1 VGDYDH
7 KTIEPKWQRLWDQRR
22 LFHAPRD
29 DKRTKYYILP
39 FLPYPSGDLHMGHM
53 RNYTIGDAVARFQ
66 RARGLNVFH
75 PIGWDAFGLPA
86 ENAAILN
93 KTHPRTWTEQN
104 TARMKEQL
112 RRFGFSY
119 DWEAELSTC
128 EPEYYR
134 WNQWFFLRMLEKGL
148 AYRKKSR
155 VNWCPQCQTV
165 LANEQVV
172 EGCCWRH
179 EETPVEQRELEQWF
193 LKTTHYAEELLT
205 DLDKLSGGWPERIR
219 LMQRNWIGKSEGAR
233 VEWAVAKSDKVIT
246 TFTTRLDTVYGA
258 VALLLA
264 PEHPLVD
271 SLIAGVPGGA
281 AIARKVE
288 ALRRQTRRAQ
298 VTGEVEKEGIFTGRF
313 AVNPLSGEQAPLWV
327 SNLVLM
333 EYGTGAVQ
341 AVPAHDQRDFEFAKK
356 YRLPIKVVVQPREGK
371 PLNAARL
378 KEAFLGHGR
387 MVDSGPYTGMESEKA
402 LQKMTDDLAKKNQA
416 ERATLY
422 RIKDWGISRQRYWG
436 TPIPVVYCDACGVVP
451 VPDEQLPVV
460 LPLEIEFTGVGLS
473 PLLNAPG
480 FLNLACPKCG
490 GKARRETDT
499 MDTFVDSSWYFY
511 RYLTPHEN
519 AAPFD
524 QEIVRRWFP
533 IDQYIGGAEHA
544 VLHLIYL
551 RFWTKM
557 MRDLGLVNHD
567 IPVRRLF
574 NQGMVIKDG
583 AKMSKSRGNVVS
595 TDEMVEK
602 YGADTARLFTL
613 FAAPP
618 EKDMEWTQAGVEG
631 CQRFLQRLYRLVA
644 KHAPRLRE
652 TVAAGNPG
660 PAREEVNPDERHLLR
675 KAHQTVR
682 RVTTDFEARW
692 HFNTSIAAIMELVNE
707 LYLLEPLEEHVSP
720 AVLHEVLGMTVL
732 LAAPYAPHV
741 AEELWEQLGDNGKQ
755 RSVVETPWPP
765 FDPDLA
771 KEELIE
777 IVIQVNGRVRSRLR
791 VSETL
796 NKEELIERA
805 LADPRVAALVKG
817 QRIVKIVV
825 VPRKLV
831 NIVLAS

>member
-473 PLLNAPG
+473 PLLNVPE
-480 FLNLACPKCG
+480 FLNASCPKCG

-524 QEIVRRWFP
+524 KEIVRRWFP

-551 RFWTKM
+551 RF
-557 MRDLGLVNHD
+557 
-567 IPVRRLF
+567 
-574 NQGMVIKDG
+574 
-583 AKMSKSRGNVVS
+583 
-595 TDEMVEK
+595 
-602 YGADTARLFTL
+602 
-613 FAAPP
+613 
-618 EKDMEWTQAGVEG
+618 
-631 CQRFLQRLYRLVA
+631 
-644 KHAPRLRE
+644 
-652 TVAAGNPG
+652 
-660 PAREEVNPDERHLLR
+660 
-675 KAHQTVR
+675 
-682 RVTTDFEARW
+682 
-692 HFNTSIAAIMELVNE
+692 
-707 LYLLEPLEEHVSP
+707 
-720 AVLHEVLGMTVL
+720 
-732 LAAPYAPHV
+732 
-741 AEELWEQLGDNGKQ
+741 
-755 RSVVETPWPP
+755 
-765 FDPDLA
+765 
-771 KEELIE
+771 
-777 IVIQVNGRVRSRLR
+777 
-791 VSETL
+791 
-796 NKEELIERA
+796 
-805 LADPRVAALVKG
+805 
-817 QRIVKIVV
+817 
-825 VPRKLV
+825 
-831 NIVLAS
+831 

>member
-1 VGDYDH
+1 MGDYDH

-313 AVNPLSGEQAPLWV
+313 AVNPFSGEQAPLWV

-341 AVPAHDQRDFEFAKK
+341 AVPAHDQRDFEFDKK

-473 PLLNAPG
+473 PLLNVPE
-480 FLNLACPKCG
+480 FLNASCPKCG

-524 QEIVRRWFP
+524 KEIVRRWFP

-557 MRDLGLVNHD
+557 MRDLGLVEHD
-567 IPVRRLF
+567 IPVARLF

-644 KHAPRLRE
+644 KHAARVRE
-652 TVAAGNPG
+652 APVAVPGNPG
-660 PAREEVNPDERHLLR
+660 PQAAEVNPDERHLLR

-720 AVLHEVLGMTVL
+720 AVLNDVLRKTVL
-732 LAAPYAPHV
+732 LTAPYAPHA
-741 AEELWEQLGDNGKQ
+741 AEELWEQLGNKQ
-755 RSVVETPWPP
+755 TVVETPWPS
-765 FDPDLA
+765 FDPELA

-796 NKEELIERA
+796 NKDELNERA
-805 LADPRVAALVKG
+805 LADARVAALLKG

>member
-1 VGDYDH
+1 MGDYDH
-7 KTIEPKWQRLWDQRR
+7 KTIEPKWQRLWDDRR

-29 DKRTKYYILP
+29 DPRPKYYILP
-39 FLPYPSGDLHMGHM
+39 FLPYPSGDLHVGHM
-53 RNYTIGDAVARFQ
+53 RNYTIGDAVARFY
-66 RARGLNVFH
+66 RMRGFNVFH

-86 ENAAILN
+86 ENAAIQRGI
-93 KTHPRTWTEQN
+93 HPRSWTLQN
-104 TARMKEQL
+104 IARMKEQL
-112 RRFGFSY
+112 RRFGISY
-119 DWEAELSTC
+119 DWDAEVSTC

-193 LKTTHYAEELLT
+193 LKITHYAEELLA

-219 LMQRNWIGKSEGAR
+219 VMQRNWIGKSEGAR
-233 VEWAVAKSDKVIT
+233 VQWAVAKSDKVIT

-258 VALLLA
+258 AALLLA

-271 SLIAGVPGGA
+271 TLIAGVPGGA

-298 VTGEVEKEGIFTGRF
+298 VTGEVEKEGIFTGCF
-313 AVNPLSGEQAPLWV
+313 AVNPLSGEQAPVWV

-341 AVPAHDQRDFEFAKK
+341 AVPAHDQRDFELARK
-356 YRLPIKVVVQPREGK
+356 YRLPIKVVVQPRDGK
-371 PLNAARL
+371 PLNAARM
-378 KEAFLGHGR
+378 KEAFLDHGR
-387 MVDSGPYTGMESEKA
+387 MVDSGPYTGLDSEKA

-416 ERATLY
+416 ERVTLY

-460 LPLEIEFTGVGLS
+460 LPLEVEFTGVGLS
-473 PLLNAPG
+473 PLLNVPE
-480 FLNLACPKCG
+480 FLNTSCPKCR

-524 QEIVRRWFP
+524 KEIVRRWFP

-557 MRDLGLVNHD
+557 MRDLGLVEHG
-567 IPVRRLF
+567 IPVQRLF
-574 NQGMVIKDG
+574 NQGLVIYQG
-583 AKMSKSRGNVVS
+583 ARMSKSRGNVVPP
-595 TDEMVEK
+595 DEMVEK
-602 YGADTARLFTL
+602 YGADTVRLFEL
-613 FAAPP
+613 FAGPSDR
-618 EKDMEWTQAGVEG
+618 DMEWSQAGVEG
-631 CQRFLQRLYRLVA
+631 CYRFLQRLYRLVA
-644 KHAPRLRE
+644 KHATRLRE
-652 TVAAGNPG
+652 SGALVSSNPG
-660 PAREEVNPDERHLLR
+660 LHAAEVNPDERHLLR
-675 KAHQTVR
+675 KAHQTVH

-707 LYLLEPLEEHVSP
+707 IYLLEPLEEHVLP
-720 AVLHEVLGMTVL
+720 AVLNEVLRKTVL
-732 LAAPYAPHV
+732 LTAPYAPHL
-741 AEELWEQLGDNGKQ
+741 AEELWEQLGNKQ
-755 RSVVETPWPP
+755 SVVETPWPS
-765 FDPDLA
+765 FDPELA

-777 IVIQVNGRVRSRLR
+777 IVVQVNGRVRSRLH

-796 NKEELIERA
+796 NKEELTERA

-817 QRIVKIVV
+817 QRLIKIVV

>member
-1 VGDYDH
+1 MGDYDH

-473 PLLNAPG
+473 PLLNVPE
-480 FLNLACPKCG
+480 FLNASCPKCG

-524 QEIVRRWFP
+524 KEIVRRWFP

-557 MRDLGLVNHD
+557 MRDLGLVEHD
-567 IPVRRLF
+567 IPVARLF

-644 KHAPRLRE
+644 KHAARVRE
-652 TVAAGNPG
+652 APVAVPGNPG
-660 PAREEVNPDERHLLR
+660 PQAAEVNPDERHLLR

-720 AVLHEVLGMTVL
+720 AVLNDVLRKTVL
-732 LAAPYAPHV
+732 LTAPYAPHA
-741 AEELWEQLGDNGKQ
+741 AEELWEQLGNKQ
-755 RSVVETPWPP
+755 TVVETPWPS
-765 FDPDLA
+765 FDPELA

-777 IVIQVNGRVRSRLR
+777 IVIQVNGRVRSRHR

-796 NKEELIERA
+796 NKDELNERA
-805 LADPRVAALVKG
+805 LADARVAALLKG

>member
-473 PLLNAPG
+473 PLLNVPE
-480 FLNLACPKCG
+480 FLNASCPKCG

-524 QEIVRRWFP
+524 KEIVRRWFP

-557 MRDLGLVNHD
+557 MRDLGLVEHD
-567 IPVRRLF
+567 IPVARLF

-618 EKDMEWTQAGVEG
+618 EKDMEWTQAGV
-631 CQRFLQRLYRLVA
+631 
-644 KHAPRLRE
+644 
-652 TVAAGNPG
+652 
-660 PAREEVNPDERHLLR
+660 
-675 KAHQTVR
+675 
-682 RVTTDFEARW
+682 
-692 HFNTSIAAIMELVNE
+692 
-707 LYLLEPLEEHVSP
+707 
-720 AVLHEVLGMTVL
+720 
-732 LAAPYAPHV
+732 
-741 AEELWEQLGDNGKQ
+741 
-755 RSVVETPWPP
+755 
-765 FDPDLA
+765 
-771 KEELIE
+771 
-777 IVIQVNGRVRSRLR
+777 
-791 VSETL
+791 
-796 NKEELIERA
+796 
-805 LADPRVAALVKG
+805 
-817 QRIVKIVV
+817 
-825 VPRKLV
+825 
-831 NIVLAS
+831 

>member
-1 VGDYDH
+1 MGDYDH

-193 LKTTHYAEELLT
+193 LKITHYAEELLT

-473 PLLNAPG
+473 PLLNVPE
-480 FLNLACPKCG
+480 FLNACCPKCG

-524 QEIVRRWFP
+524 KEIVRRWFP

-557 MRDLGLVNHD
+557 MRDLGLVEHD
-567 IPVRRLF
+567 IPVARLF

-644 KHAPRLRE
+644 KHAARVRE
-652 TVAAGNPG
+652 APVAVPGNPG
-660 PAREEVNPDERHLLR
+660 PQAAEVNPDERHLLR

-720 AVLHEVLGMTVL
+720 AVLNDVLRKTVL
-732 LAAPYAPHV
+732 LTAPYAPHA
-741 AEELWEQLGDNGKQ
+741 AEELWEQLGNKQ
-755 RSVVETPWPP
+755 TVVETPWPS
-765 FDPDLA
+765 FDPELA

-796 NKEELIERA
+796 NKDELNERA
-805 LADPRVAALVKG
+805 LADARVAALLKG

>member
-1 VGDYDH
+1 MGDYDH

-473 PLLNAPG
+473 PLLNVPE
-480 FLNLACPKCG
+480 FLNASCPKCG

-524 QEIVRRWFP
+524 KEIVRRWFP

-557 MRDLGLVNHD
+557 MRDLGLVEHD
-567 IPVRRLF
+567 IPVARLF

-644 KHAPRLRE
+644 KHAARVRE
-652 TVAAGNPG
+652 APVAVPGNPG
-660 PAREEVNPDERHLLR
+660 PQAAEVNPDERHLLR

-720 AVLHEVLGMTVL
+720 AVLNDVLRKTVL
-732 LAAPYAPHV
+732 LTAPYAPHA
-741 AEELWEQLGDNGKQ
+741 AEELWEQLGNKQ
-755 RSVVETPWPP
+755 TVVETPWPS
-765 FDPDLA
+765 FDPELA

-796 NKEELIERA
+796 NKDELNERA
-805 LADPRVAALVKG
+805 LADARVAALLKG

>member
-1 VGDYDH
+1 MGDYDH

-193 LKTTHYAEELLT
+193 LKITHYAEELLA
-205 DLDKLSGGWPERIR
+205 DLDKLAEGWPERIR
-219 LMQRNWIGKSEGAR
+219 VMQRNWIGKSEGAR

-313 AVNPLSGEQAPLWV
+313 AVNPFSGEQAPLWV

-473 PLLNAPG
+473 PLLNVPE
-480 FLNLACPKCG
+480 FLNASCPKCG

-499 MDTFVDSSWYFY
+499 MDTFVDSAWYFY

-524 QEIVRRWFP
+524 KEIVRRWFP

-557 MRDLGLVNHD
+557 MRDLGLVEHD
-567 IPVRRLF
+567 IPVARLF

-644 KHAPRLRE
+644 KHAARVRE
-652 TVAAGNPG
+652 APVAVPGNPG
-660 PAREEVNPDERHLLR
+660 PQAAEVNPDERHLLR

-720 AVLHEVLGMTVL
+720 AVLNDVLRKTVL
-732 LAAPYAPHV
+732 LTAPYAPHA
-741 AEELWEQLGDNGKQ
+741 AEELWEQLGNKQ
-755 RSVVETPWPP
+755 TVVETPWPS
-765 FDPDLA
+765 FDPELA

-796 NKEELIERA
+796 NKDELNERA
-805 LADPRVAALVKG
+805 LADARVAALLKG

>member
-1 VGDYDH
+1 MGDYDH
-7 KTIEPKWQRLWDQRR
+7 KTIEPKWQRLWDDRR

-29 DKRTKYYILP
+29 DPRPKYYILP
-39 FLPYPSGDLHMGHM
+39 FLPYPSGDLHVGHM
-53 RNYTIGDAVARFQ
+53 RNYTIGDAVARFY
-66 RARGLNVFH
+66 RMRGFNVFH

-86 ENAAILN
+86 ENAAIQRGI
-93 KTHPRTWTEQN
+93 HPRSWTLQN
-104 TARMKEQL
+104 IARMKEQL
-112 RRFGFSY
+112 RRFGISY
-119 DWEAELSTC
+119 DWDAEVSTC

-193 LKTTHYAEELLT
+193 LKITHYAEELLA

-219 LMQRNWIGKSEGAR
+219 VMQRNWIGKSEGAR
-233 VEWAVAKSDKVIT
+233 VQWAVAKSDKVIT

-258 VALLLA
+258 AALLLA

-271 SLIAGVPGGA
+271 TLIAGVPGGA

-298 VTGEVEKEGIFTGRF
+298 VTGEVEKEGIFTGCF
-313 AVNPLSGEQAPLWV
+313 AVNPLSGEQAPVWV

-341 AVPAHDQRDFEFAKK
+341 AVPAHDQRDFELARK
-356 YRLPIKVVVQPREGK
+356 YRLPIKVVVQPRDGK
-371 PLNAARL
+371 PLNAARM
-378 KEAFLGHGR
+378 KEAFLDHGR
-387 MVDSGPYTGMESEKA
+387 MVDSGPYTGLDSEKA

-416 ERATLY
+416 ERVTLY

-436 TPIPVVYCDACGVVP
+436 TPIPVVYCDACGTVP

-473 PLLNAPG
+473 PLLNVPE
-480 FLNLACPKCG
+480 FLNTSCPKCR

-524 QEIVRRWFP
+524 KEIVRRWFP

-557 MRDLGLVNHD
+557 MRDLGLVEHG
-567 IPVRRLF
+567 IPVQRLF
-574 NQGMVIKDG
+574 NQGLVIYQG
-583 AKMSKSRGNVVS
+583 ARMSKSRGNVVPP
-595 TDEMVEK
+595 DEMVEK
-602 YGADTARLFTL
+602 YGADTVRLFEL
-613 FAAPP
+613 FAGPSDR
-618 EKDMEWTQAGVEG
+618 DMEWSQAGVEG
-631 CQRFLQRLYRLVA
+631 CYRFLQRLYRLVA
-644 KHAPRLRE
+644 KHATRLRE
-652 TVAAGNPG
+652 SGALVSSNPG
-660 PAREEVNPDERHLLR
+660 LHATEINPDERHLLR
-675 KAHQTVR
+675 KAHQTVH

-707 LYLLEPLEEHVSP
+707 IYLLEPLEEHVLP
-720 AVLHEVLGMTVL
+720 AVLNEVLRKTVL
-732 LAAPYAPHV
+732 LTAPYAPHL
-741 AEELWEQLGDNGKQ
+741 AEELWEQLGNKQ
-755 RSVVETPWPP
+755 SVVETPWPS
-765 FDPDLA
+765 FDPELA

-777 IVIQVNGRVRSRLR
+777 IVVQVNGRVRSRLH

-796 NKEELIERA
+796 NKEELTERA

-817 QRIVKIVV
+817 QRLIKIVV